1 MYTNESPIREK
12 LGFNDFLHPITEI
25 RQIRRLKFEP
35 ESPRFAQACQRLQI
49 DMKDI
54 TKRRLADFEAQI
66 RDEKP
71 EEDQNPTL
79 IRELAMIRY
88 NYHLTTFKEV
98 FNDII
103 EERKHIIKEEFV
115 SGGSQIISPAKLS
128 RKGSN
133 S

>member
-1 MYTNESPIREK
+1 MEAAPTGLVYESIDAENNLNPFTTRNNGNGTDIMYSVESPFKEK

-54 TKRRLADFEAQI
+54 TKTRLADFEAQI

-71 EEDQNPTL
+71 EED
-79 IRELAMIRY
+79 
-88 NYHLTTFKEV
+88 
-98 FNDII
+98 
-103 EERKHIIKEEFV
+103 
-115 SGGSQIISPAKLS
+115 
-128 RKGSN
+128 
-133 S
+133 